1 VPVKLTTAME
11 KSGRAPWL
19 LYYLQIDASHNKEAI
34 TIPKRILSMGLT
46 GCEHPVPLGYQE
58 EALSAPV

>member
-1 VPVKLTTAME
+1 ME
-11 KSGRAPWL
+11 KLGRAPRL
-19 LYYLQIDASHNKEAI
+19 LYYFQIDASHNKEAI

-46 GCEHPVPLGYQE
+46 GGEHPVPLGFQE

>member
-1 VPVKLTTAME
+1 ME

-19 LYYLQIDASHNKEAI
+19 LYYFQIDASPNKEAI

-46 GCEHPVPLGYQE
+46 SREHPVPLGCQE
-58 EALSAPV
+58 EALSALV